1 MKYDI
6 FISYS
11 RKDMH
16 FATQV
21 CDMLNRY
28 ACFYQFSYFFD
39 KEEIKSRNEYLKRIS
54 GAISESR
61 SMLFLASRNSFESE
75 FCCKELLFADK
86 RHVHIHQYRIDE
98 SKAPDDIELLLCT
111 HQYCE
116 ASSTSIETFVRE
128 VLSDVLDCDVT
139 SISVLEQQRR
149 RNEELER
156 EKRSAELR
164 RINEEIENL
173 EKRSRELDR
182 EIVEHE
188 KAIAGLNA
196 ERQIIKSELENLH
209 GILVEGTSV
218 AKTISSASAVS
229 PAEKVYKVGDYYDDG
244 VKQGVVFD
252 VWDGGRHG
260 KIVSLDQ
267 ETMPWW
273 NGASHNKCGALSKE
287 DGRKNTNKVM
297 SLANKDEFP
306 AFVWCKSKGRGWYL
320 PAIKELELLLLNSDV
335 LNAVNQTLKKQG
347 CTLLV
352 DFGVYKL
359 LSKCYWSSTEYNQFC
374 AWYVNV
380 RHGNGSRINKYY
392 SNYVRAVSA
401 F

>member
-1 MKYDI
+1 MKYDV

-54 GAISESR
+54 SAISESK

-86 RHVHIHQYRIDE
+86 RHVHIHQYRIDDSE
-98 SKAPDDIELLLCT
+98 APDDIELLLCT

-116 ASSTSIETFVRE
+116 ASSTSIETIVRE
-128 VLSDVLDCDVT
+128 VLSDVLECDIV
-139 SISVLEQQRR
+139 SISVLEEQSR

-156 EKRSAELR
+156 ERIAAEQH
-164 RINEEIENL
+164 RISEEIDKL
-173 EKRSRELDR
+173 EMRSRELDR
-182 EIVEHE
+182 EILEHE

-218 AKTISSASAVS
+218 AKTISSAPAVS
-229 PAEKVYKVGDYYDDG
+229 PAKKVYKVGDYYDDG
-244 VKQGVVFD
+244 ERQGVVFD

-267 ETMPWW
+267 AELLWS
-273 NGASHNKCGALSKE
+273 NVDVLVGADSE
-287 DGRKNTNKVM
+287 DDGNVNTDKIM
-297 SLANKDEFP
+297 SLANKDDYP
-306 AFVWCKSKGRGWYL
+306 AFEWCRSKGRDWYL
-320 PAIKELELLLLNSDV
+320 PAIKELVLLLLNSDV
-335 LNAVNQTLKKQG
+335 RDAVNNTLEQQG
-347 CTLLV
+347 GALLPK
-352 DFGVYKL
+352 F
-359 LSKCYWSSTEYNQFC
+359 SCWSSTEHNEFC
-374 AWYVNV
+374 AWHVLMVNGYT
-380 RHGNGSRINKYY
+380 RSYDKYY
-392 SNYVRAVSA
+392 NYYVRAVA
-401 F
+401 TF

>member
-1 MKYDI
+1 MKYDV

-16 FATQV
+16 IATQV

-54 GAISESR
+54 SAISESK

-86 RHVHIHQYRIDE
+86 RHVHIHQYRIDDSE
-98 SKAPDDIELLLCT
+98 APDDIELLLCT

-116 ASSTSIETFVRE
+116 ASSTSIETIVRE
-128 VLSDVLDCDVT
+128 VLSDVLECDVT
-139 SISVLEQQRR
+139 SISVLEQQHR

-156 EKRSAELR
+156 ERIAAEQH
-164 RINEEIENL
+164 RIRAEIENL

-182 EIVEHE
+182 EILEYE
-188 KAIAGLNA
+188 KVIAGLNA

-209 GILVEGTSV
+209 GILVVGTSV
-218 AKTISSASAVS
+218 AKTISSAPAVS
-229 PAEKVYKVGDYYDDG
+229 PAKKVYKVGDYYDDG

-267 ETMPWW
+267 AKLLWSSNEDVLV
-273 NGASHNKCGALSKE
+273 GAVSE
-287 DGRKNTNKVM
+287 DDGNVNTDKIM
-297 SLANKDEFP
+297 SLANKDKYP
-306 AFVWCKSKGRGWYL
+306 AFEWCRSKGKDWYL
-320 PAIKELELLLLNSDV
+320 PAINELKLLLLNSDV
-335 LNAVNQTLKKQG
+335 RNAVNNTLEQQG
-347 CTLLV
+347 GTFLPKYSC
-352 DFGVYKL
+352 
-359 LSKCYWSSTEYNQFC
+359 WSSTEDDEFC
-374 AWYVNV
+374 AWFVNM
-380 RHGNGSRINKYY
+380 RNGPTSYYYKYY
-392 SNYVRAVSA
+392 GSYVRAVSA

>member
-1 MKYDI
+1 MKYDV

-16 FATQV
+16 IATQV

-54 GAISESR
+54 SAISESR

-86 RHVHIHQYRIDE
+86 RHVHIHQYRIDD
-98 SKAPDDIELLLCT
+98 SDAPDDIELLLCT

-116 ASSTSIETFVRE
+116 ASSTSIEMIVRE
-128 VLSDVLDCDVT
+128 VLSDALECDVT
-139 SISVLEQQRR
+139 SISVLEQQHR

-156 EKRSAELR
+156 ERIAAEQH
-164 RINEEIENL
+164 RIRAEIENL

-182 EIVEHE
+182 EILEHE

-218 AKTISSASAVS
+218 AKTISSIPAGS
-229 PAEKVYKVGDYYDDG
+229 PTKKVYKVGDYYDDG
-244 VKQGVVFD
+244 VKQGVVFG

-267 ETMPWW
+267 AKLLWS
-273 NGASHNKCGALSKE
+273 NVDVLVGAVSE
-287 DGRKNTNKVM
+287 DDGNVNTDKIMSLTNKD
-297 SLANKDEFP
+297 KYP
-306 AFVWCKSKGRGWYL
+306 AFEWCRSKGKDWYL
-320 PAIKELELLLLNSDV
+320 PAINELKLLLFNSDV
-335 LNAVNQTLKKQG
+335 RNAVNNTLEQQG
-347 CTLLV
+347 GTFLPKYSC
-352 DFGVYKL
+352 
-359 LSKCYWSSTEYNQFC
+359 WSSTEYNKFG
-374 AWYVNV
+374 AWDVDMNDGGTY
-380 RHGNGSRINKYY
+380 HTSKYY
-392 SNYVRAVSA
+392 DYYVRAVSA

>member
-1 MKYDI
+1 MKYDV

-16 FATQV
+16 IATQV

-54 GAISESR
+54 SAISESK

-86 RHVHIHQYRIDE
+86 RHVHIHQYRIDDSE
-98 SKAPDDIELLLCT
+98 APDDIELLLCT

-116 ASSTSIETFVRE
+116 ASSTSIEMIVRE
-128 VLSDVLDCDVT
+128 VLSDALECDVT
-139 SISVLEQQRR
+139 SISVLEQQHR

-156 EKRSAELR
+156 ERIAAEQH
-164 RINEEIENL
+164 RIRAEIENL

-182 EIVEHE
+182 EILEHE

-218 AKTISSASAVS
+218 AKTISSAPAVS
-229 PAEKVYKVGDYYDDG
+229 PAKKVYKVGDYYDDG

-267 ETMPWW
+267 AELLWS
-273 NGASHNKCGALSKE
+273 NVDVLVGAVSE
-287 DGRKNTNKVM
+287 DDGNVNTDKIM
-297 SLANKDEFP
+297 SLANKDEYP
-306 AFVWCKSKGRGWYL
+306 AFEWCRSKGKDWYL
-320 PAIKELELLLLNSDV
+320 PAINELKLLLLNTDV
-335 LNAVNQTLKKQG
+335 RNAVNQTLKQQG
-347 CTLLV
+347 CILV
-352 DFGVYKL
+352 DFGRFKY
-359 LSKCYWSSTEYNQFC
+359 YWSSTEDNEFC
-374 AWYVNV
+374 AWLVGMGYGYTD
-380 RHGNGSRINKYY
+380 RSTKYDDD
-392 SNYVRAVSA
+392 YVRAVSA

>member
-1 MKYDI
+1 MKYDV

-54 GAISESR
+54 SAISESK

-86 RHVHIHQYRIDE
+86 RHVHIHQYRIDD
-98 SKAPDDIELLLCT
+98 SDAPDDIELLLCT

-116 ASSTSIETFVRE
+116 ASSTSIETIVRE
-128 VLSDVLDCDVT
+128 VLSDVLECDIT

-156 EKRSAELR
+156 ERIAAEQH
-164 RINEEIENL
+164 RIRAEIDKL
-173 EKRSRELDR
+173 EMRSRELDR
-182 EIVEHE
+182 EILEHK
-188 KAIAGLNA
+188 KAIEVLDN
-196 ERQIIKSELENLH
+196 ERKRVESELYDLRR
-209 GILVEGTSV
+209 ILVEGAAV
-218 AKTISSASAVS
+218 AKTISSAPAGS
-229 PAEKVYKVGDYYDDG
+229 PTKMVYEVGDYYDDG

-267 ETMPWW
+267 AKLPWSRW
-273 NGASHNKCGALSKE
+273 SGNEDVLVGAVSEE
-287 DGRKNTNKVM
+287 DGRENTDKVM
-297 SLANKDEFP
+297 SLANSDEYP
-306 AFVWCKSKGRGWYL
+306 AFEWCRSTGKDWYL
-320 PAIKELELLLLNSDV
+320 PAINELKLLLLNTDV
-335 LNAVNQTLKKQG
+335 RNAVNQTLEQQG
-347 CTLLV
+347 GTLLPK
-352 DFGVYKL
+352 F
-359 LSKCYWSSTEYNQFC
+359 SCWSSTEDDEFC
-374 AWYVNV
+374 AWGVGMLGGYTLSYDK
-380 RHGNGSRINKYY
+380 GINY
-392 SNYVRAVSA
+392 YVRAVSA

>member
-1 MKYDI
+1 MKYDV

-28 ACFYQFSYFFD
+28 ACFYQFIYFFD

-54 GAISESR
+54 SAISESK

-86 RHVHIHQYRIDE
+86 RHVHIHQYRIDD
-98 SKAPDDIELLLCT
+98 SGAPDDIELLLCT

-116 ASSTSIETFVRE
+116 AASTSIETFVRE
-128 VLSDVLDCDVT
+128 VLSDVLECDVT
-139 SISVLEQQRR
+139 PVSELEEQSR

-156 EKRSAELR
+156 ERIAAELH
-164 RINEEIENL
+164 RISEEIENL

-182 EIVEHE
+182 EILEHE

-209 GILVEGTSV
+209 GILVVGTSV
-218 AKTISSASAVS
+218 AKTISSAPAVS
-229 PAEKVYKVGDYYDDG
+229 PAKKVYKVGDYYDDG

-267 ETMPWW
+267 AKLLWSSNEDVLV
-273 NGASHNKCGALSKE
+273 GAVSE
-287 DGRKNTNKVM
+287 DDGNVNTDKIM
-297 SLANKDEFP
+297 SLANKDKYP
-306 AFVWCKSKGRGWYL
+306 AFEWCRSKGKDWYL
-320 PAIKELELLLLNSDV
+320 PAINELKLLLLNSDV
-335 LNAVNQTLKKQG
+335 RNAVNNTLEQQG
-347 CTLLV
+347 GTFLPKYSC
-352 DFGVYKL
+352 
-359 LSKCYWSSTEYNQFC
+359 WSSTEDDEFC
-374 AWYVNV
+374 AWSVYMDDGDTTYD
-380 RHGNGSRINKYY
+380 RKYY
-392 SNYVRAVSA
+392 DFYVRAVSA

>member
-1 MKYDI
+1 MKYDV

-54 GAISESR
+54 SAISESK

-86 RHVHIHQYRIDE
+86 RHVHIHQYRIDDSE
-98 SKAPDDIELLLCT
+98 APDDIELVLCT

-116 ASSTSIETFVRE
+116 ASSTSIETIVRE
-128 VLSDVLDCDVT
+128 VLSDVLECDIV
-139 SISVLEQQRR
+139 SISVLEEQSR

-156 EKRSAELR
+156 ERIAAEQH
-164 RINEEIENL
+164 RISEEIDKL
-173 EKRSRELDR
+173 EMRSRELDR
-182 EIVEHE
+182 EHE

-218 AKTISSASAVS
+218 AKTISSAPAVS
-229 PAEKVYKVGDYYDDG
+229 PAKKVYKVGDYYDDG
-244 VKQGVVFD
+244 ERQGVVFD

-267 ETMPWW
+267 AELLWS
-273 NGASHNKCGALSKE
+273 NVDVLVGAVSE
-287 DGRKNTNKVM
+287 DDGNVNTDKIM
-297 SLANKDEFP
+297 SLANKDKYP
-306 AFVWCKSKGRGWYL
+306 AFEWCRSKGKDWYL
-320 PAIKELELLLLNSDV
+320 PAIKELKLLLFNSDV
-335 LNAVNQTLKKQG
+335 RDAVNNTLKQQG
-347 CTLLV
+347 GTLLPK
-352 DFGVYKL
+352 F
-359 LSKCYWSSTEYNQFC
+359 SCWSSTENDEFC
-374 AWYVNV
+374 AWYVRMSDGVTRNDFKC
-380 RHGNGSRINKYY
+380 NY
-392 SNYVRAVSA
+392 NYVRAVSA

>member
-1 MKYDI
+1 MKYDV

-16 FATQV
+16 IATQV

-54 GAISESR
+54 SAISESK

-86 RHVHIHQYRIDE
+86 RHVHIHQYRIDDSE
-98 SKAPDDIELLLCT
+98 APDDIELLLCT

-116 ASSTSIETFVRE
+116 ASSTSIEMIVRE
-128 VLSDVLDCDVT
+128 VLSDALECDVT
-139 SISVLEQQRR
+139 SISVLEQQHR

-156 EKRSAELR
+156 ERIAAEQH
-164 RINEEIENL
+164 RIRAEIENL

-182 EIVEHE
+182 EILEYE

-209 GILVEGTSV
+209 GILVVGTSV
-218 AKTISSASAVS
+218 AKTISSAPAVS
-229 PAEKVYKVGDYYDDG
+229 PAKKVYKVGDYYDDG

-267 ETMPWW
+267 AELLWS
-273 NGASHNKCGALSKE
+273 NVDVLVGAVSE
-287 DGRKNTNKVM
+287 DDGNVNTDKIM
-297 SLANKDEFP
+297 SLANKDKYP
-306 AFVWCKSKGRGWYL
+306 AFEWCRSKGKDWYL
-320 PAIKELELLLLNSDV
+320 PAINELKLLLFNSDV
-335 LNAVNQTLKKQG
+335 RDAVNNTLKQQG
-347 CTLLV
+347 GTLLPK
-352 DFGVYKL
+352 F
-359 LSKCYWSSTEYNQFC
+359 SCWSSTEYNKFG
-374 AWYVNV
+374 AWDVNMYFSYTF
-380 RHGNGSRINKYY
+380 NTSK
-392 SNYVRAVSA
+392 NYNYFVRAVSA

>member
-1 MKYDI
+1 MKYDV

-16 FATQV
+16 IATQV

-54 GAISESR
+54 SAISESK

-86 RHVHIHQYRIDE
+86 RHVHIHQYRIDDSE
-98 SKAPDDIELLLCT
+98 APDDIELLLCT

-116 ASSTSIETFVRE
+116 ASSTSIETIVRE
-128 VLSDVLDCDVT
+128 VLSDVLECDIA

-156 EKRSAELR
+156 ERIAAEQH
-164 RINEEIENL
+164 RIRVEIDKL
-173 EKRSRELDR
+173 EMRSRELDR
-182 EIVEHE
+182 EILEHKEAIEVLDDERSRVE
-188 KAIAGLNA
+188 
-196 ERQIIKSELENLH
+196 RELYDLRR
-209 GILVEGTSV
+209 ILVEGTSV
-218 AKTISSASAVS
+218 AKTISTA
-229 PAEKVYKVGDYYDDG
+229 PAESLAKKVYKVGDYYDDG

-267 ETMPWW
+267 AELLWS
-273 NGASHNKCGALSKE
+273 NVDVLVGAVSE
-287 DGRKNTNKVM
+287 DDGNVNTDKIM
-297 SLANKDEFP
+297 SLANKDEYP
-306 AFVWCKSKGRGWYL
+306 AFEWCRSKGKDWYL
-320 PAIKELELLLLNSDV
+320 PAINELKLLLLNTDV
-335 LNAVNQTLKKQG
+335 RNAVNQTLKQQG

-352 DFGVYKL
+352 DFGWFKY
-359 LSKCYWSSTEYNQFC
+359 YWSSTEVNEFC
-374 AWYVNV
+374 AWIVSVSYGDTGIYDKLSN
-380 RHGNGSRINKYY
+380 YY
-392 SNYVRAVSA
+392 SVRAVSA

>member
-1 MKYDI
+1 MKYDV

-16 FATQV
+16 IATQV

-54 GAISESR
+54 SAISESK

-86 RHVHIHQYRIDE
+86 RHVHIHQYRIDDSE
-98 SKAPDDIELLLCT
+98 APDDIELLLCT

-116 ASSTSIETFVRE
+116 ASSTSIEMIVRE
-128 VLSDVLDCDVT
+128 VLSDALECDVT
-139 SISVLEQQRR
+139 SISVLEQQHR

-156 EKRSAELR
+156 ERIAAEQH
-164 RINEEIENL
+164 RIRAEIENL

-182 EIVEHE
+182 EILEHE

-218 AKTISSASAVS
+218 AKTISSAPAVS
-229 PAEKVYKVGDYYDDG
+229 PAKKVYKVGDYYDDG

-267 ETMPWW
+267 AELLWS
-273 NGASHNKCGALSKE
+273 NVDVLVGAVSE
-287 DGRKNTNKVM
+287 DDGNVNTDKIM
-297 SLANKDEFP
+297 SLANKDNFP
-306 AFVWCKSKGRGWYL
+306 AFEWCRSKGKDWYL
-320 PAIKELELLLLNSDV
+320 PAINELKLLLLNSDV
-335 LNAVNQTLKKQG
+335 RNAVNQTLKQQG

-352 DFGVYKL
+352 DFGWFKY
-359 LSKCYWSSTEYNQFC
+359 YWSSTEDNEFC
-374 AWYVNV
+374 AWVVDMYY
-380 RHGNGSRINKYY
+380 GNTGDSNKLNHY
-392 SNYVRAVSA
+392 YVRAVSA